1 MSHRMPF
8 IAHNMDVCTNEI
20 DVMIFRYF
28 VRRNPPYPNDAPSVP
43 LESSF
48 HFLELLSQFFQ
59 RRNLEELCFAVS
71 FRFYQ
76 NRQQRHQH
84 QHQHQK
90 KKKESKQRRAMN
102 IEIIGKRKNLVLDQ
116 Q

>member
-1 MSHRMPF
+1 MPF

-20 DVMIFRYF
+20 DVMILRYF
-28 VRRNPPYPNDAPSVP
+28 VRRNAPYPNDAPSVP
-43 LESSF
+43 LEFSF

-59 RRNLEELCFAVS
+59 RRNLEGLWFAVS

-84 QHQHQK
+84 QHKKKKKQK
-90 KKKESKQRRAMN
+90 KKSKTKKRRTMN
-102 IEIIGKRKNLVLDQ
+102 IKIIGKGKNLVLDQ